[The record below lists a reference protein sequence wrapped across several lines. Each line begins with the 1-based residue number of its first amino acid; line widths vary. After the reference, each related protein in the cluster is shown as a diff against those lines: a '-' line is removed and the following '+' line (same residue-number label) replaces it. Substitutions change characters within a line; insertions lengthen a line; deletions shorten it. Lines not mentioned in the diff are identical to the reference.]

1 VIKTIFKSKAMK
13 LYSRIAIVILA
24 ISIASSCGREAKKD
38 QVREESQESHWS
50 YEGETS
56 PEHWADLEKN
66 SDCSGQR
73 QSPINIIDIHAV
85 EDEDQKSSID
95 FFYSPKTILNKVR
108 NNGHSIQF
116 DFELGDSIVNNGV
129 NFNLIQIHFHEPSE
143 HTINGVRYPIEIHLV
158 HQSKQ
163 KNYTVLSVLGIE
175 GEQSET
181 MENMESFLP
190 LQIGQEKE
198 IERAFDLS
206 RIFPE
211 NKTYYS
217 YGGSLTTPP
226 CTENVEWVVFKEP
239 IAVSLEEV
247 LKLKDNMPLENYR
260 NEQPLNDRLVH
271 LHKM

>member
-1 VIKTIFKSKAMK
+1 
-13 LYSRIAIVILA
+13 
-24 ISIASSCGREAKKD
+24 
-38 QVREESQESHWS
+38 
-50 YEGETS
+50 
-56 PEHWADLEKN
+56 
-66 SDCSGQR
+66 
-73 QSPINIIDIHAV
+73 
-85 EDEDQKSSID
+85 
-95 FFYSPKTILNKVR
+95 
-108 NNGHSIQF
+108 
-116 DFELGDSIVNNGV
+116 
-129 NFNLIQIHFHEPSE
+129 
-143 HTINGVRYPIEIHLV
+143 V